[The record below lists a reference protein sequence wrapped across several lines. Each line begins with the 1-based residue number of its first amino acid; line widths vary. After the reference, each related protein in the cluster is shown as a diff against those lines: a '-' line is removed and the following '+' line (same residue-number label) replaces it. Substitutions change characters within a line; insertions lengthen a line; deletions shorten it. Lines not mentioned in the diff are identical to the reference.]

1 MAEHKYKVLIDGFVY
16 AENMDIKTAII
27 LVRALFE
34 EYYNDH
40 SMEISI
46 KEMER
51 AVCNDEQMYTRTP
64 KERSEE

>member
-1 MAEHKYKVLIDGFVY
+1 MEEKKYKVLINNEVVAKD
-16 AENMDIKTAII
+16 MDIRTATV

-40 SMEISI
+40 SMTISI

-51 AVCNDEQMYTRTP
+51 TVCNDEQM
-64 KERSEE
+64 